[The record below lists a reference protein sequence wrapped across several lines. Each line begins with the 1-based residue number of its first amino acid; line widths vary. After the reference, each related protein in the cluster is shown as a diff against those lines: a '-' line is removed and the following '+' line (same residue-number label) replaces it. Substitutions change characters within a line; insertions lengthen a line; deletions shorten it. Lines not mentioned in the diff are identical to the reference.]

1 MTIKEAREK
10 RKELDRFIKEYE
22 SGMFLKH
29 EFLQA
34 EWFPVRLPEGDIIKF
49 RVKQYAQHMWRTIF
63 YAEGAKQA
71 IADLESL
78 RDAIEDF
85 LTDFRPWAEQKEAN
99 HERERV

>member
-34 EWFPVRLPEGDIIKF
+34 EWIPVRLPEGDIIKF
-49 RVKQYAQHMWRTIF
+49 RVKLYVQHQWRTIF

-71 IADLESL
+71 VADLASL
-78 RDAIEDF
+78 RDALEDF
-85 LTDFRPWAEQKEAN
+85 LTDFRPWAEQKEVEY
-99 HERERV
+99 ERTGD

>member
-1 MTIKEAREK
+1 MTIKGAREK

-49 RVKQYAQHMWRTIF
+49 RVKLYAQHQWRTIF

-71 IADLESL
+71 VADLASL

-85 LTDFRPWAEQKEAN
+85 LTDFGLWAAQKEADY
-99 HERERV
+99 EQTGD